1 MWLSFIQSV
10 CRCLKGVYL
19 PVRPSFCLSACLSV
33 RPSVFLSVFLSA
45 CLSICLFVCL
55 SAFLFVCLLFRQSK
69 QSSRSFKRKLTSL
82 SPPIPQPLTC
92 FYLKRKTTQHSNPA
106 WLTVS
111 QRTNLTS
118 SKNYFTQSLYLPIL
132 ILPSLLTVFSSKNAI
147 SPIYWRRIHNAEIVW
162 PKHLK
167 YTHPT
172 GEIFTPSWSVPLFA
186 GLPYVELQ

>member
-1 MWLSFIQSV
+1 MST
-10 CRCLKGVYL
+10 
-19 PVRPSFCLSACLSV
+19 CLSV
-33 RPSVFLSVFLSA
+33 RLSVFLHAFPSVRPFFFLSFFLHVFPSVRLSVRPSA

-147 SPIYWRRIHNAEIVW
+147 SPIYWRRIHNAEIV
-162 PKHLK
+162 
-167 YTHPT
+167 
-172 GEIFTPSWSVPLFA
+172 
-186 GLPYVELQ
+186 